1 MNTNAL
7 QWPSK
12 HQETYFP
19 CMTMEGINEWP
30 QIRSLWLPPS
40 PSGISEFW
48 HPTNYDNI
56 YYNECH
62 LCLTKRNTVKI
73 NEIQLTKQIKYS

>member
-1 MNTNAL
+1 MLTNGHL
-7 QWPSK
+7 L

-56 YYNECH
+56 YY
-62 LCLTKRNTVKI
+62 
-73 NEIQLTKQIKYS
+73 IQRVPPLSDKEKYS